1 MKTIGKE
8 YTNKMERIAF
18 LKDNCD
24 KVVEKS
30 YSKTFKPEELQQYKE
45 ELVMVC
51 DKIDAIEEE
60 KKASAKDYKLQLD
73 PLQSKRKEMIGN
85 IRSKAKI
92 VTEDCFQFTDREAR
106 ITEFYNDDGDLVEAR
121 PATADEL
128 QLNMFQGASM
138 RPVGGTN
145 ANMDATGT
153 DGK

>member
-8 YTNKMERIAF
+8 YTNKAERIAF

-24 KVVEKS
+24 KMVEKS

-45 ELVMVC
+45 ELVQVC

-60 KKASAKDYKLQLD
+60 KKQMSKEFKLQLD
-73 PLQSKRKEMIGN
+73 PLQFKRKEMIGN
-85 IRSKAKI
+85 IRSKAKL
-92 VTEDCFQFTDREAR
+92 VTEDCFQFTDRDAR
-106 ITEFYNDDGDLVEAR
+106 VTEFYNDEGDCIEAR

-128 QLNMFQGASM
+128 QVGLFTNL
-138 RPVGGTN
+138 RPVVKGTE
-145 ANMDATGT
+145 MDATGT

>member
-8 YTNKMERIAF
+8 YTNRMERIAF

-30 YSKTFKPEELQQYKE
+30 YSKAFKPEELQQYKE
-45 ELVMVC
+45 ELVQVC
-51 DKIDAIEEE
+51 DKIDSIEEE
-60 KKASAKDYKLQLD
+60 KKAAAKDFKLMLD

-92 VTEDCFQFTDREAR
+92 VTEDCFQFTDRDAR

-128 QLNMFQGASM
+128 QLNMFQGANM
-138 RPVGGTN
+138 RPVVGGQ
-145 ANMDATGT
+145 NMDATGT